1 MTEAIIEKVFKK
13 YPNVLNALKG
23 VGMHLLCAVLSFFA
37 SRGCITGNLIPFGM
51 GFCAGVPPV
60 YSAASA
66 AGALLGYV
74 IPTNGNGGFGYISV
88 VFAICA
94 IKLLTKE
101 LKGVCRSHVFC
112 ALIAFLMCA
121 AIQLV
126 IRGFEPY
133 SIALALG
140 EAVLSG
146 FFAYIISVSA
156 FTLSKS
162 VSGVPLKKLSCILL
176 SFNILFMF
184 MYSINIS
191 QLNIGRI
198 IICSVI
204 LCVAQFSG
212 AGGGAVCSVAAGAAY
227 LLAYPHAPLP
237 FTVLCVAGLVG
248 GLISSAG
255 KVAAAISFAVAGSGT
270 ALIYGV
276 NDASVAIVAELAF
289 GAAIFIIFPDS
300 LVLRVGKLL
309 SPPTD
314 TASFDGMRNA
324 LAIRLDF
331 ASKTLNDVSDAV
343 DEVAAVL
350 AKRNAPDFNKVIAQ
364 TERDACRGCLM
375 RTRCW
380 ETLRGDTVDSVIE
393 LARFAREGEKPQL
406 SKKTMEFGGRC
417 TRMEAVMN
425 ALNRHYSDYLAS
437 VSAHSQAEQVRKTI
451 AGQFGGMSRMLYD
464 LSHEF
469 SDRTRFDL
477 KLASEISSA
486 MFDLGLVVENCCCR
500 IDPWERMN
508 VEISAK
514 ADKDAVINRIKIGGM
529 LKAICKRDF
538 AVPLVIRSKE
548 QLLITATEN
557 TVFTVDTGVTQFC
570 CPDSTVCGDSY
581 EMFFDGR
588 GRLFIVLSDGMG
600 HGNRAALDSSM
611 ASGMMTRLLK
621 AGFGYDC
628 SLDIVNSSMIYKSSE
643 ESLATIDIAA
653 IDLFTGKTELL
664 KAGAAPTLMRRSGRT
679 GKAQSTSLPAG
690 ILQEV
695 GFDKATVSLK
705 AEDIVILMSD
715 GATHSGTEWICAEL
729 EEWQGGTAQQ
739 LSEKIALA
747 AKQRRDDGHSDDITV
762 ITSII
767 KKAV

>member
-1 MTEAIIEKVFKK
+1 MTETITEKIIKK
-13 YPNVLNALKG
+13 YPAAVNAFRG
-23 VGMHLLCAVLSFFA
+23 VGMHLLCAALAFCA
-37 SRGCITGNLIPFGM
+37 SRGCIADKLLPFGI
-51 GFCAGVPPV
+51 GFCAGMPTI
-60 YSAASA
+60 YTAASA
-66 AGALLGYV
+66 AGAALGYV
-74 IPTNGNGGFGYISV
+74 VPTNNSSGFSYIAV
-88 VFAICA
+88 IFAVCA
-94 IKLLTKE
+94 VKLLTKDF
-101 LKGVCRSHVFC
+101 KQFCRSHFFGSVV
-112 ALIAFLMCA
+112 AFIMCA
-121 AIQLV
+121 AIQLTTL
-126 IRGFEPY
+126 GFNMPN
-133 SIALALG
+133 IALALC
-140 EAVLSG
+140 EAALAG
-146 FFAYIISVSA
+146 FFAFTISISAETVSK
-156 FTLSKS
+156 T
-162 VSGVPLKKLSCILL
+162 VSGLPMKRLSCILL
-176 SFNILFMF
+176 SFNVLYMF
-184 MYSINIS
+184 MYSFNIS
-191 QLNIGRI
+191 QLNLGRLL
-198 IICSVI
+198 ICTII
-204 LCVAQFSG
+204 LCTASFSG
-212 AGGGAVCSVAAGAAY
+212 VGGTAIFSVAAGATY
-227 LLAYPHAPLP
+227 LLAYPDNPLP
-237 FTVLCVAGLVG
+237 FAVFCIAGLTCG
-248 GLISSAG
+248 IASPAG
-255 KVAAAISFAVAGSGT
+255 KIITALAFAAAGSGT
-270 ALIYGV
+270 ALIFGIT
-276 NDASVAIVAELAF
+276 DTAVAVVAEVVF
-289 GAAIFIIFPDS
+289 GSAVYILTPDS
-300 LVLRVGKLL
+300 LTLRIGKLL

-343 DEVAAVL
+343 DEVAVAL
-350 AKRNAPDFNKVIAQ
+350 AKRNAPDFNKVIAL
-364 TERDACRGCLM
+364 TEQDACRGCLM

-437 VSAHSQAEQVRKTI
+437 VSAHSQAEQVRKVI
-451 AGQFGGMSRMLYD
+451 AGQFSGISRMLYD

-469 SDRTRFDL
+469 SDHTRFDL
-477 KLASEISSA
+477 KLAGEISSA
-486 MFDLGLVVENCCCR
+486 IFDLGLTVENCCCR
-500 IDPWERMN
+500 LDSFERMN
-508 VEISAK
+508 IEISAK
-514 ADKDAVINRIKIGGM
+514 ADSDAVINRIKIGRI
-529 LKAICKRDF
+529 LNAVCKREF

-600 HGNRAALDSSM
+600 HGSRAALDSSM

-628 SLDIVNSSMIYKSSE
+628 SLDIVNSSMIFKSSE
-643 ESLATIDIAA
+643 ESLATIDVAA

-664 KAGAAPTLMRRSGRT
+664 KAGAAPTLMRRNGRT

-715 GATHSGTEWICAEL
+715 GATHSGTEWICAFL
-729 EEWQGGTAQQ
+729 EEWQGGTAQE
-739 LSEKIALA
+739 LSEKIALS
-747 AKQRRDDGHSDDITV
+747 AKHRRDDGHSDDITV